1 MHIPS
6 DLARSIIDALA
17 KPGAFQ
23 SLTWMTAPKPAAAHK
38 GRTLVKQ
45 TTMVCRTGVE
55 YSAIATVALRLSE
68 QGRAPE
74 DLELPWGEWAVYPY
88 LIVHKGEEYLRV
100 SPAVGARPR
109 STYTVDGAEVDAE
122 TFYGFLPPSA
132 RPKAGEPGPEVLTI
146 KVGNLIA

>member
-6 DLARSIIDALA
+6 DLARTIMAALA

-23 SLTWMTAPKPAAAHK
+23 SLTWQTQPKPAAAHK
-38 GRTLVKQ
+38 GRVLVKQ

-55 YSAIATVALRLSE
+55 YANITTVALRLAE
-68 QGRAPE
+68 QGRTAD
-74 DLELPWGEWAVYPY
+74 DLTLPWGEWAVYPF

-109 STYTVDGAEVDAE
+109 STYSVDGAEVDAE
-122 TFYGFLPPSA
+122 TFYGYLPPSA
-132 RPKAGEPGPEVLTI
+132 RPQPGEPGPEVLTI

>member
-1 MHIPS
+1 MHVPS
-6 DLARSIIDALA
+6 DLARTIMAALA
-17 KPGAFQ
+17 TPGAFQ
-23 SLTWMTAPKPAAAHK
+23 SLTWQTSPKPAAAHK
-38 GRTLVKQ
+38 GRVLIKQ

-55 YSAIATVALRLSE
+55 YPNIASVAMRLAEEGRSAD
-68 QGRAPE
+68 
-74 DLELPWGEWAVYPY
+74 DLTLPWGEWAMYPY
-88 LIVHKGEEYLRV
+88 LIVHKGCEYLRV

-132 RPKAGEPGPEVLTI
+132 RPKPGEPGPEVLTI

>member
-1 MHIPS
+1 MHVPS

-23 SLTWMTAPKPAAAHK
+23 SLTWLSAPKPAAAHK

-45 TTMVCRTGVE
+45 TTLVCRTGVE
-55 YSAIATVALRLSE
+55 YSAIATVALRLAE
-68 QGRAPE
+68 QGRTAD
-74 DLELPWGEWAVYPY
+74 DLTLPWGEWAVYPF
-88 LIVHKGEEYLRV
+88 LIHHKGEEYLRV

-109 STYTVDGAEVDAE
+109 STYTVDGESVDAE

>member
-1 MHIPS
+1 MPS
-6 DLARSIIDALA
+6 DLARSIINNLA
-17 KPGAFQ
+17 QPGAFQ
-23 SLTWMTAPKPAAAHK
+23 SLTWQTSPKPAAAHK

-55 YSAIATVALRLSE
+55 YANITTVAMRLSE
-68 QGRAPE
+68 QGRTAE
-74 DLELPWGEWAVYPY
+74 DLTLPWGEWAVYPY

-109 STYTVDGAEVDAE
+109 STYSVDGAEVDAE

-132 RPKAGEPGPEVLTI
+132 RPQPGEPAPEVLTI
-146 KVGNLIA
+146 KVSNLIR

>member
-1 MHIPS
+1 MHVPS

-23 SLTWMTAPKPAAAHK
+23 SLTWRSAPKPAAAHK
-38 GRTLVKQ
+38 GRNLIKQ

-55 YSAIATVALRLSE
+55 YANITTVAMRLSE
-68 QGRAPE
+68 QGRTAE

-100 SPAVGARPR
+100 SPAVNARPR
-109 STYTVDGAEVDAE
+109 STYSVDGESVDAE
-122 TFYGFLPPSA
+122 TFYSYLPPSA
-132 RPKAGEPGPEVLTI
+132 RPQPGEPAPEVLTI
-146 KVGNLIA
+146 KVSNLIV